1 MTENKNDMLNEFL
14 NLKEYIDNTH
24 ANLVDMQKD
33 DISKEERNLLAYE
46 CKANIQDLIDE
57 LKTIEK
63 EITKAFKISTK
74 LYKQYRDSEDNESNA
89 SVEVLPSQV

>member
-1 MTENKNDMLNEFL
+1 MTENKNVMLNEFL

-46 CKANIQDLIDE
+46 CKANIQDLVDE

-63 EITKAFKISTK
+63 EITKAFKISNK
-74 LYKQYRDSEDNESNA
+74 LYKQYRDSENNESNA